1 MEDTRM
7 KRPVGWDDKN
17 VRKKPERRSG
27 RDESCNGGT
36 QRATTS
42 VPTRLRAAAAS
53 WPSLS
58 CYAVDPQAISSAR
71 AVP

>member
-1 MEDTRM
+1 MEGTRM
-7 KRPVGWDDKN
+7 KRPVGWDDKC
-17 VRKKPERRSG
+17 VRTKPERRTG
-27 RDESCNGGT
+27 RDESCIGGT

-42 VPTRLRAAAAS
+42 VPTRLRAAS
-53 WPSLS
+53 WLSLS

>member
-27 RDESCNGGT
+27 RDESCSGGT

-42 VPTRLRAAAAS
+42 VPTRRRVAS
-53 WPSLS
+53 WLPPSH
-58 CYAVDPQAISSAR
+58 YAVYAKATSSAR
-71 AVP
+71 AVQ